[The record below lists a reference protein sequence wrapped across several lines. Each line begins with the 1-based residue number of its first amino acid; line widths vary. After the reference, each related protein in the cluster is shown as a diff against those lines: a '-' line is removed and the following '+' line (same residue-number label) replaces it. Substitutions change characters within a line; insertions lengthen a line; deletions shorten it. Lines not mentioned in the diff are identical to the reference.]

1 MKLLHWTVFLDLL
14 GYRELNGEVVNE
26 EKALELLEFMNTNK
40 EVFEKQNNNSDMK
53 KHYSESSYNL
63 YEHYTISFA
72 FISDSLIISY
82 TPNLNK
88 DFDEDTALRHSAN
101 SLLII
106 LQRLRLLIYKCAL
119 EKKIF
124 LRGGVSNDYS
134 YINGNF
140 AVGKG
145 VGSAYIAET
154 QAKYPRVILAE
165 DVIKNEKLMISIDQ
179 LSKMMYKVS
188 FIKDDGDGVKYLDFN
203 TFGRITLDAKSGN
216 PYVIKNAISNPDNY
230 KENILFE
237 GGMLRAYKEAIEFQI
252 KKALI
257 LKNTTLVSE
266 QKLYKSIKEKYL
278 WLSNYH
284 NNSCEEFSKLAIAI
298 PKPIAKSDPRTYA
311 LCLFLLKII
320 PSILQ
325 LKIDKNLL
333 KDLNDN

>member
-1 MKLLHWTVFLDLL
+1 
-14 GYRELNGEVVNE
+14 
-26 EKALELLEFMNTNK
+26 MNSNK
-40 EVFEKQNNNSDMK
+40 EIFENQNNNPDIEEY
-53 KHYSESSYNL
+53 YSKSSYNL
-63 YEHYTISFA
+63 YEHYTITFA
-72 FISDSLIISY
+72 FISDSLIVSY

-88 DFDEDTALRHSAN
+88 DFNEDTALRHSAN

-124 LRGGVSNDYS
+124 LRGGISNDYF

-145 VGSAYIAET
+145 VGSAYIAEI
-154 QAKYPRVILAE
+154 QAKYPRVILAD
-165 DVIKNEKLMISIDQ
+165 DVVKNKKLMRSIDL
-179 LSKMMYKVS
+179 LSKMMYNVS

-203 TFGRITLDAKSGN
+203 TFGRISLDAKSGN
-216 PYVIKNAISNPDNY
+216 PYVIKNAVSDPENY
-230 KENILFE
+230 LETIQCE

-257 LKNTTLVSE
+257 LKNATLVEE
-266 QKLYKSIKEKYL
+266 QRLYKSLKEKYL

-284 NNSCEEFSKLAIAI
+284 NNSCEEFSKLTIAI
-298 PKPIAKSDPRTYA
+298 PKSVAESNPKVKF
-311 LCLFLLKII
+311 LCLFLRRLVHD
-320 PSILQ
+320 ILIF
-325 LKIDKNLL
+325 KIDENLL

>member
-14 GYRELNGEVVNE
+14 GYRELNGDVVNE
-26 EKALELLEFMNTNK
+26 EKAQELLEFMNSNK
-40 EVFEKQNNNSDMK
+40 EVFEKQNNNPDMK
-53 KHYSESSYNL
+53 KHYSQSSYNL

-72 FISDSLIISY
+72 FISDSLIVSY
-82 TPNLNK
+82 TPNLDK
-88 DFDEDTALRHSAN
+88 DFDEDIALRHSAN

-124 LRGGVSNDYS
+124 LRGGISNDYS
-134 YINGNF
+134 YIKGNF

-145 VGSAYIAET
+145 VGSAYKAET

-165 DVIKNEKLMISIDQ
+165 DVVKNEKLMKSIDL
-179 LSKMMYKVS
+179 LSDMMYSVS

-216 PYVIKNAISNPDNY
+216 PYVIRNAINNPENY
-230 KENILFE
+230 AETINSE

-252 KKALI
+252 KKALV
-257 LKNTTLVSE
+257 LKDSTLSE
-266 QKLYKSIKEKYL
+266 EQRLYKSLKEKYL

-284 NNSCEEFSKLAIAI
+284 NNSCEEFSKLSIAI
-298 PKPIAKSDPRTYA
+298 PKSVAKPNPRTYG
-311 LCLFLLKII
+311 LCLFLLRLI
-320 PSILQ
+320 PAILEF
-325 LKIDKNLL
+325 KIDESLL